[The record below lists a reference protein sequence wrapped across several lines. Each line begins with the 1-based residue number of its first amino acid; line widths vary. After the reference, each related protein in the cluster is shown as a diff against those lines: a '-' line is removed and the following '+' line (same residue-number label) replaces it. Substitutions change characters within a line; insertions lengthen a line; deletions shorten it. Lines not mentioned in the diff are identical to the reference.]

1 MSSIGRILI
10 VVNLGLAAAFL
21 GWASQV
27 IKAGQNYKA
36 DFEEEQAAHEATRT
50 ELETQLSRVNAENQ
64 ANREQLSSEQQKS
77 DGVQAQL
84 NATNS
89 QLTDAES
96 DNDELRNN
104 LAGLTEQLQ
113 SLASSVDSAEERAAT
128 AASEARDAVL
138 AREEADDAA
147 AAAEIARRD
156 AVDEARRL
164 TQDLSEANSQIA
176 SLTDELGI
184 TTSNLETVAQL
195 TGFNLGALVD
205 TPVVNSVVA
214 DVRLDLDPGFVAISA
229 GSEDGIGRGMVFDI
243 YSGAT
248 YKGQVRVEDV
258 TGRMCTA
265 VITTNV
271 DGAPITIGDSA
282 TTAL

>member
-27 IKAGQNYKA
+27 IKAGQNFKA
-36 DFEEEQAAHEATRT
+36 DFEAEQEAHEATRT
-50 ELETQLSRVNAENQ
+50 ELEAQLSRVNAENQ
-64 ANREQLSSEQQKS
+64 TNREQLSVEQQKS
-77 DGVQAQL
+77 DGIQAQL

-89 QLTDAES
+89 QLTDAEG

-104 LAGLTEQLQ
+104 LAGLTEELQ
-113 SLASSVDSAEERAAT
+113 SLASSVESAEERAAT
-128 AASEARDAVL
+128 ASSEARDAVL
-138 AREEADDAA
+138 AKEEADDAA

-156 AVDEARRL
+156 AADSARRL
-164 TQDLSEANSQIA
+164 TQELSDANDQIA
-176 SLTDELGI
+176 SLSDDLSKTQN
-184 TTSNLETVAQL
+184 NLETVAQL
-195 TGFNLGALVD
+195 TGFNLTTLVD

-214 DVRLDLDPGFVAISA
+214 DVRLDLAPGFVSISA
-229 GSEDGIGRGMVFDI
+229 GSEDGIGRGMVFDV
-243 YSGAT
+243 YSGGT

-265 VITTNV
+265 VITTSV